1 MALSHII
8 TSIQE
13 TYILAVKRSNKLDS
27 YANRC
32 ASHTDKDLSECT
44 FILLDIETTGGNP
57 QKNALLEIGALK
69 VVNGEVVDRFAT
81 LVNPRMTIPD
91 IVRGITGI
99 SARTVRNAPNAEA
112 VMPKFLAFIGDNVL
126 VSHNAQGD
134 IKFLRHASLKTC
146 HKQIKNFY
154 LCTHLLLAKLF
165 PDSKDRTLKGAVR
178 NFKLPVQRGHRAEA
192 DAEMTLALFSVL
204 LEKLQES
211 GLNKVVDAIRYQG
224 DIESGKKIGWALNGD
239 ELKSLPSCPAVVRL
253 FDRERRLIFKHS
265 CYNLA
270 KDVRALT
277 RYNDLPR
284 GVLRSVLAAH
294 SIQVKPFPNLYEAM
308 LWEQG
313 LQEGKCNDKQI
324 EGYCRSLNCVYFYPE
339 RGGFRIDVGKAP
351 AYACKVFGYVE
362 SKQRFAEFFA
372 DIAKI
377 LRIKATRRGMYLTP
391 NSALLVEL
399 LLRGELARQQL
410 IKKSSLNKFSEFLQS
425 IFLNKTS
432 DIEKL
437 QELTLPNKLHS
448 ILDISGLIVVSNY
461 RRDAWQLYPVA
472 RSVPIACLE
481 TGGDWQNYLRAN
493 DRYKLIYR
501 NLQKAQKDQAI
512 LLDSGV
518 LNATA
523 WWILSPNNK
532 RDRIFLDMKRLK
544 AFKPDG
550 KAKSNKLK

>member
-1 MALSHII
+1 M
-8 TSIQE
+8 QN
-13 TYILAVKRSNKLDS
+13 SNKSDS

-32 ASHTDKDLSECT
+32 ASHTSKGLRECT
-44 FILLDIETTGGNP
+44 FIVLDIETTGGNP

-69 VVNGEVVDRFAT
+69 VVRGEVVDRFAT
-81 LVNPRMTIPD
+81 LVNPRMAIPN
-91 IVRGITGI
+91 IIKGITGI
-99 SARTVRNAPNAEA
+99 NARTVKNAPNAET
-112 VMPKFLAFIGDNVL
+112 VMPKFLAFIGDHVL

-134 IKFLRHASLKTC
+134 IKFLRHVALKTC

-165 PDSKDRTLKGAVR
+165 PKAKDRTLKGAVR
-178 NFKLPVQRGHRAEA
+178 DFKLPVTRAHRAEA

-204 LEKLQES
+204 LTKLQES
-211 GLNKVVDAIRYQG
+211 KINTVAEAIRYQG
-224 DIESGKKIGWALNGD
+224 DIESGKKIGWALDSNT
-239 ELKSLPSCPAVVRL
+239 LKSLPSCPAVVRL
-253 FDRERRLIFKHS
+253 FDRERRLVFKHS

-270 KDVRALT
+270 KEVRALT

-284 GVLRSVLAAH
+284 GVLRPVLAAH
-294 SIQVKPFPNLYEAM
+294 SIQIKPFPNLYDAM
-308 LWEQG
+308 IWEQG

-324 EGYCRSLNCVYFYPE
+324 EGYCRILNCVYFCPE
-339 RGGFRIDVGKAP
+339 RDGFRVDVGKTP
-351 AYACKVFGYVE
+351 THACKVFGYVE
-362 SKQRFAEFFA
+362 SKQKFAEFFA
-372 DIAKI
+372 DVAKI
-377 LRIKATRRGMYLTP
+377 LNVKLTRRGMHLST
-391 NSALLVEL
+391 NSALLVEML
-399 LLRGELARQQL
+399 LSGELDQQL
-410 IKKSSLNKFSEFLQS
+410 VKKTRLNKFSEFLQS
-425 IFLNKTS
+425 VFLNKTS

-461 RRDAWQLYPVA
+461 RRNAWQLYPVA
-472 RSVPIACLE
+472 RSVPIAYLE
-481 TGGDWQNYLRAN
+481 TNGDWQAYLQAN

-501 NLQKAQKDQAI
+501 NLQKAQKDQTT

-532 RDRIFLDMKRLK
+532 RDRIFLDIKSLK
-544 AFKPDG
+544 AFKPEN